1 MYFANEL
8 ALKSLLGKKA
18 FTDFKEFF
26 DPCCKPTIAYR
37 YEAICNSPG
46 SYTVSIYAT
55 ASKDLPS
62 QIAIAVVSVTPD
74 MTQFVHEATTILY
87 IPDLVANEEA
97 LVHSFEIIS
106 ESISGA
112 TFYAVIQT
120 LTGIKSDVT
129 PVTYPICE

>member
-8 ALKSLLGKKA
+8 ALKRLLGKKA

-37 YEAICNSPG
+37 YEVICNSPG
-46 SYTVSIYAT
+46 SYTISVYAT

-62 QIAIAVVSVTPD
+62 QIAIAVASVTPD
-74 MTQFVHEATTILY
+74 MSQIVPTATTIFY
-87 IPDLVANEEA
+87 IPTLVANEET
-97 LVHSFEIIS
+97 LVNTFEVVS
-106 ESISGA
+106 GSVSGA
-112 TFYAVIQT
+112 TFYTVIQT

-129 PVTYPICE
+129 PATYPICE